1 MSGINYICNMKWLHN
16 LLRGF
21 SLTGAL
27 FVFQACYGMPEPPD
41 YEETEFAP
49 MSFSVVSHT
58 TGAPV
63 EGIRISGSAISRDY
77 GMLSLGVTD
86 ENGKCLVQIPY
97 RRDLSDPVLVF
108 EDRSGNYATKDTT
121 LADLS
126 QREILIKMDPSR

>member
-1 MSGINYICNMKWLHN
+1 
-16 LLRGF
+16 
-21 SLTGAL
+21 
-27 FVFQACYGMPEPPD
+27 MPEPPD
-41 YEETEFAP
+41 FEETEFAP

-63 EGIRISGSAISRDY
+63 EGIRISGSAIGREY

-86 ENGKCLVQIPY
+86 ENGKCLVRIPF

-121 LADLS
+121 LADLR